1 MMYAK
6 CFAFYT
12 IILRGPFFMD
22 TLYIYIF
29 HGLLPPDEILP
40 DANFTLSLHP
50 SLAALLHGT

>member
-22 TLYIYIF
+22 TLYIFIF
-29 HGLLPPDEILP
+29 RGLLPPDEILSG
-40 DANFTLSLHP
+40 ANFTLSLHP